1 MYQRSPITLKLCEL
15 FRNCNGQLSYEVI
28 ENEMGQTIDEL
39 RSNLTNA
46 RKYLERDEAIVFE
59 CVRGVGYK
67 RLNDSEKVES
77 TKTFTRKIRRTA
89 NAGVTRINTI
99 EDRDALSNDEQLM
112 ATIQETALLSI
123 QRSLRSKVT

>member
-1 MYQRSPITLKLCEL
+1 MYQRSPTTLKLCEI
-15 FRNCNGQLSYEVI
+15 FRSCNGQLSYEVI
-28 ENEMGQTIDEL
+28 EKEMGQSIDDL
-39 RSNLTNA
+39 RAALHSA

-59 CVRGVGYK
+59 CIRGVGYK

-123 QRSLRSKVT
+123 QRSLKSRIT

>member
-15 FRNCNGQLSYEVI
+15 FRNCNGQLSYKVI
-28 ENEMGQTIDEL
+28 ENEMGQTIDGL
-39 RSNLTNA
+39 RPSLHSA

-59 CVRGVGYK
+59 CIRGVGYK

-89 NAGVTRINTI
+89 NAGVTRLNTI
-99 EDRDALSNDEQLM
+99 EDRNALTNDEQLM
-112 ATIQETALLSI
+112 ATIQETALMTI
-123 QRSLRSKVT
+123 QRSLKSKVT

>member
-1 MYQRSPITLKLCEL
+1 MYKRSPTTLKLCEI
-15 FRNCNGQLSYEVI
+15 FRSCNGQLSYEVI
-28 ENEMGQTIDEL
+28 ENEMGKTIDEL
-39 RSNLTNA
+39 RPSLHSA

-67 RLNDSEKVES
+67 RLSDSEKVES

-99 EDRDALSNDEQLM
+99 DDRDALSNDEQLM

-123 QRSLRSKVT
+123 QRSLKSRVT

>member
-15 FRNCNGQLSYEVI
+15 FRNCNGQLSYKVI

-39 RSNLTNA
+39 RPSLHSA

-59 CVRGVGYK
+59 CIRGVGYK

-89 NAGVTRINTI
+89 NAGVTRLNTI
-99 EDRDALSNDEQLM
+99 EDRNALTNDEQLM
-112 ATIQETALLSI
+112 ATIQETALMTI
-123 QRSLRSKVT
+123 QRSLKSKVT

>member
-1 MYQRSPITLKLCEL
+1 
-15 FRNCNGQLSYEVI
+15 
-28 ENEMGQTIDEL
+28 MGKTIDEL
-39 RSNLTNA
+39 RPHLHNA

-59 CVRGVGYK
+59 CIRGVGYK

-89 NAGVTRINTI
+89 NAGVARINTI
-99 EDRDALSNDEQLM
+99 EDREALSNDEQLM

-123 QRSLRSKVT
+123 QRSLKSKIT

>member
-1 MYQRSPITLKLCEL
+1 MFKRSPTTLKLCEI
-15 FRNCNGQLSYEVI
+15 FRSCNGQLSYEVI
-28 ENEMGQTIDEL
+28 EKEMGQSIDDL
-39 RSNLTNA
+39 RAALHSA

-59 CVRGVGYK
+59 CIRGVGYK

-89 NAGVTRINTI
+89 NNGVTRINTV
-99 EDRDALSNDEQLM
+99 EDRQALSNDDQLM

-123 QRSLRSKVT
+123 QRSLNTKLT